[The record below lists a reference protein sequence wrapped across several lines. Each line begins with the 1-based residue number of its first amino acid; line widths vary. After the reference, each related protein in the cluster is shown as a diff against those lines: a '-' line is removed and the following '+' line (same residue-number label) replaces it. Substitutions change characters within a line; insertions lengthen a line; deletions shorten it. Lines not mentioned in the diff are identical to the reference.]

1 MLRELLREMLRE
13 MRSLSDFSP
22 VPYRHIIMAILS
34 LKRLRDLWKR
44 CALSKA
50 SKGAVEM
57 CCEHRAWQ
65 GGCSRPWST
74 WEVARQE
81 TSPGFG
87 TNACLAQ
94 HLARHFVFDFSSG

>member
-1 MLRELLREMLRE
+1 MLRERLRE

-22 VPYRHIIMAILS
+22 CVPYRHIIVAILS
-34 LKRLRDLWKR
+34 LKRLRDPWKR
-44 CALSKA
+44 RVLSKA

-57 CCEHRAWQ
+57 CCEHCAWL

-74 WEVARQE
+74 REVAKQE

-94 HLARHFVFDFSSG
+94 RLARHLSFDFSSG